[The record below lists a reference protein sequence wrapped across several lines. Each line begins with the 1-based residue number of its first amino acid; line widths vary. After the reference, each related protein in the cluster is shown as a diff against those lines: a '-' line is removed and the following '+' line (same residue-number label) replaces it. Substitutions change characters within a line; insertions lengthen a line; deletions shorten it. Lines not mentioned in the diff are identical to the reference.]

1 MRGSPG
7 LGACPVAA
15 DTRTSWRPPLGPGNA
30 ADISAVARE
39 VAARLREPAH
49 VEESLAAARR
59 QTGYP
64 RSVRWRPEGLWQG
77 YAGLAVLW
85 SAVDAAFPD
94 EGWDAVGRDHLRLAV
109 RAAEEQRRPTSGLSA
124 GLAGLA
130 AAAWS
135 LSRNGTRYRGLLTT
149 LDAALV
155 ELVAAETAWVL
166 DHRPFGIEAAR
177 LDVISGLSGAG
188 RYLLL
193 RRADPAC
200 RAALEGVLRSLV
212 LLTRDVDGVPRW
224 HTPPQYLPDGR
235 TQAAYPGGN
244 LNCGLAHGIPGPLA
258 LLSLAATHGVVVS
271 GQMGAIRGTAAW
283 LHDQQIV
290 DDWGVNWPT
299 AVPLGPAAPPQ
310 AAATGSRAAWCYGS
324 PGVARA
330 LWLAGAAVDESAYR
344 DLAVSAMEAVY
355 RRPVPARHIDSPTFC
370 HGAAGLLQV
379 TLRFASETALP
390 LFVEAADALL
400 GQVRAAYEPGSRLGY
415 RNLEPSGGRV
425 DQPGL
430 LDGAAGVALVLL
442 AASSPVEPSWDAL
455 FLLS

>member
-1 MRGSPG
+1 
-7 LGACPVAA
+7 
-15 DTRTSWRPPLGPGNA
+15 
-30 ADISAVARE
+30 VARD
-39 VAARLREPAH
+39 VAARLREPAQ
-49 VEESLAAARR
+49 VEQSLVSAR
-59 QTGYP
+59 QDTGYP

-77 YAGLAVLW
+77 YAGLALLW
-85 SAVDAAFPD
+85 SAVDACFPG
-94 EGWDAVGRDHLRLAV
+94 EGWDTVGREHLRLAV
-109 RAAEEQRRPTSGLSA
+109 HAAEERRRPTSGLSA

-155 ELVAAETAWVL
+155 GLVVEETAWLL

-177 LDVISGLSGAG
+177 LDVISGLSGVG

-193 RRADPAC
+193 RRADPRC
-200 RAALEGVLRSLV
+200 REALEAVLRSLV
-212 LLTRDVDGVPRW
+212 LLTGEVDGVPRW
-224 HTPPQYLPDGR
+224 HTPPEDLPDLR

-258 LLSLAATHGVVVS
+258 LLSLAATQGVVVP
-271 GQMGAIRGTAAW
+271 GEMGAIRRSADW
-283 LHDQQIV
+283 LHERQMV
-290 DDWGVNWPT
+290 DEWGVNWPT
-299 AVPLGPAAPPQ
+299 AVPLGLAAAPADTP
-310 AAATGSRAAWCYGS
+310 ASRAAWCYGS

-330 LWLAGAAVDESAYR
+330 LWLAGAAADERAYQ
-344 DLAVSAMEAVY
+344 DLAVSAMKAVY

-370 HGAAGLLQV
+370 HGVAGLLQV
-379 TLRFASETALP
+379 TLRFVSDTGLP
-390 LFVEAADALL
+390 LFREAAASLH
-400 GQVRAAYEPGSRLGY
+400 GQLRAAYEPDSRLGY
-415 RNLEPSGGRV
+415 RNLEPTGGRI